1 MKTKGQSKERFVAH
15 VKKPIHSQIHFT
27 RLQIHDRKRNIV
39 ERCRIPNER
48 KNRPPLTPSIASN
61 QHVPKKFPFA
71 RKILAGK
78 IKKQK
83 FTTKTS
89 NHEHLI
95 PPYIFFCGNNV
106 RDCRFLN
113 IAHRSSRKSHAG
125 WKERERESKKVW
137 CNLFSH
143 FPFSTFV
150 DSSTRLDYTRFLSRV
165 FPQKNRFACPSI
177 TLRSRDAT
185 QENTRTGTES

>member
-61 QHVPKKFPFA
+61 QHAPKKFSFA

-143 FPFSTFV
+143 FLFPR
-150 DSSTRLDYTRFLSRV
+150 SSTLPPV
-165 FPQKNRFACPSI
+165 
-177 TLRSRDAT
+177 
-185 QENTRTGTES
+185 

>member
-15 VKKPIHSQIHFT
+15 VKKPIHCEIHFT

-61 QHVPKKFPFA
+61 QHAPKKFSFA

-95 PPYIFFCGNNV
+95 PPVYIF
-106 RDCRFLN
+106 L
-113 IAHRSSRKSHAG
+113 RK
-125 WKERERESKKVW
+125 
-137 CNLFSH
+137 
-143 FPFSTFV
+143 
-150 DSSTRLDYTRFLSRV
+150 
-165 FPQKNRFACPSI
+165 
-177 TLRSRDAT
+177 
-185 QENTRTGTES
+185 